1 MNIGTANGPAGSG
14 DTPPSSDSGVHSLG
28 EQWEN
33 MSTNSMDMESEQ
45 NEKPSYGGD
54 TRELVSETSRPP
66 NTEEGIRFDCPWTD
80 CVLERKSDDISSVV
94 IQREDRE
101 VEFNKL
107 TICESEHSIV
117 YSGTDGRNSDIA
129 AMSDFSDDED
139 ETQEE
144 FRPGPRTGSDRDGS
158 IEEESNLC
166 DRQIT
171 NTVTA
176 GMVGIPWIQMMQNIG
191 PNSAA

>member
-1 MNIGTANGPAGSG
+1 MLVNLTVGGRGTANGPAGSG

-54 TRELVSETSRPP
+54 TRQLVSETSRPP
-66 NTEEGIRFDCPWTD
+66 NTEEGNRFDCPWTD

-94 IQREDRE
+94 IQRDDRE

-117 YSGTDGRNSDIA
+117 YSGDRWS
-129 AMSDFSDDED
+129 
-139 ETQEE
+139 E
-144 FRPGPRTGSDRDGS
+144 FGHRCHVRFF
-158 IEEESNLC
+158 C
-166 DRQIT
+166 
-171 NTVTA
+171 
-176 GMVGIPWIQMMQNIG
+176 GIPTG
-191 PNSAA
+191 ATDRK